1 MQVSVEFIC
10 RKLGMT
16 QRFLES
22 GDYAP
27 VSVLEAITN
36 TVVDK
41 KTEER
46 DHYCALQVGVDERT
60 EKALSKAELGH
71 FKSKDIAPQSTI
83 RECRVTAEELG
94 QFEIGQELDATMF
107 DVGHKVD
114 VIGSSKGRGFT
125 GVVKRHGFK
134 IKKQTHGTHE
144 SFRHAGSIGAGATPG
159 HVIKGMKMAGQHGNA
174 QVTVRN
180 LEVVAVDREKNL
192 IFVRGGVPGHRE
204 GLVSLRHSLTG
215 N

>member
-1 MQVSVEFIC
+1 VSVEFMC

-16 QRFLES
+16 QRFLDS
-22 GDYAP
+22 GAYAP
-27 VSVLEAITN
+27 ITVLETIPN

-46 DHYCALQVGVDERT
+46 DSYCALQVGAGERA
-60 EKALSKAELGH
+60 EKTLSKAELGH
-71 FKSKDIAPQSTI
+71 FKSKDVAAQEVIQ
-83 RECRVTAEELG
+83 ECRVTAEELG
-94 QFEIGQELDATMF
+94 QFEIGQQLDPTMF
-107 DVGHKVD
+107 DVGQKVD
-114 VIGSSKGRGFT
+114 AIGTSKGRGFT

-134 IKKQTHGTHE
+134 VKKQTHGTHE

-174 QVTVRN
+174 RVTVKN
-180 LEVVAVDREKNL
+180 LEIVGVDRERNL

-204 GLVSLRHSLTG
+204 GLISLRHSATG
-215 N
+215 K